1 MGIRSRMSYEY
12 SDRGAEYMFDIES
25 SSKKRFYDRLHRE
38 GRSFMTEACYDYF
51 SPDEPKVEEAEGE
64 PDIVWDVKDDDTSYS
79 VKEENQKECKQTI
92 VESNT
97 QSVSTDTKEEAD
109 DDKKSIG
116 LLQRIIKKLTLM
128 LITFMIA
135 TTYLLLQR

>member
-1 MGIRSRMSYEY
+1 
-12 SDRGAEYMFDIES
+12 
-25 SSKKRFYDRLHRE
+25 
-38 GRSFMTEACYDYF
+38 MTEACYDYF
-51 SPDEPKVEEAEGE
+51 SHDESEVEEAEKE
-64 PDIVWDVKDDDTSYS
+64 PDIVWDVKDDDTSS
-79 VKEENQKECKQTI
+79 SAKEENQKECKQTI

-97 QSVSTDTKEEAD
+97 QSVSTDTKVEAD